1 MSCTAFPALWML
13 AGEVSVGPSDSF
25 HVKLK
30 ELAEKQLYKVIPPD
44 MVLDDGNLI

>member
-1 MSCTAFPALWML
+1 ML

-30 ELAEKQLYKVIPPD
+30 ELAGKQLDILIPLD
-44 MVLDDGNLI
+44 MV